1 MTMLTSAQSN
11 SGILPDE
18 YGALI
23 TEPVAEA
30 ALAFQPSIA
39 QRVTTSGKTFRVPVL
54 VEDAAAAWTA
64 EGEEIAP
71 TDPVLDEI
79 EVTPT
84 KVAGLTLISREL
96 AEDSS
101 PSAAEMVGAS
111 LARALTLQ
119 VDKGF
124 MGNLKATNP
133 AAAAGLGSIT
143 PTVVSGA
150 LDSLDSIHEAKAA
163 AAAEGG
169 APSVLLVNPADLLA
183 LATLKDQADSNR
195 ALLADT
201 SVVAG
206 LPVVSSRHVAA
217 GSLWML
223 DATQIVTVLREDV
236 TLAVSHDSHFTSDRV
251 ALRATL
257 RVGFAFPKPAAL
269 VRIDLDGAEG

>member
-1 MTMLTSAQSN
+1 MTMLTTAQSN
-11 SGILPDE
+11 RGILPDE

-23 TEPVAEA
+23 TDPVAEA

-64 EGEEIAP
+64 EGEEISP

-79 EVTPT
+79 EVTPA
-84 KVAGLTLISREL
+84 KVAGLTIISREL

-124 MGNLKATNP
+124 MGNLPAP
-133 AAAAGLGSIT
+133 AAKGLGSIT

-150 LDSLDSIHEAKAA
+150 LDSLDSLHEAKAA

-169 APSVLLVNPADLLA
+169 APTVLLAHPTDLLA

-201 SVVAG
+201 TNVAG
-206 LPVVSSRHVAA
+206 LPVVASRHATA
-217 GSLWML
+217 GQLWLL
-223 DATQIVTVLREDV
+223 DASQIVTVLREDV

-269 VRIDLDGAEG
+269 VRVDLAGSEA

>member
-1 MTMLTSAQSN
+1 MTMLTSAASN
-11 SGILPDE
+11 RGILPAE

-39 QRVTTSGKTFRVPVL
+39 QRVTTPGKTFRVPVL

-71 TDPVLDEI
+71 SDPALDEI
-79 EVTPT
+79 EVTPS

-119 VDKGF
+119 VDRGF
-124 MGNLKATNP
+124 MGNLDAP
-133 AAAAGLGSIT
+133 AAKGLGSIT

-169 APSVLLVNPADLLA
+169 APSVLLANPADLLA
-183 LATLKDQADSNR
+183 LAVLKDQTDSNR

-206 LPVVSSRHVAA
+206 LPVVSSRHVTA
-217 GSLWML
+217 GSLWVL

-257 RVGFAFPKPAAL
+257 RVGFAFPRPAAL
-269 VRIDLDGAEG
+269 VRVDLATAGA

>member
-1 MTMLTSAQSN
+1 MTMLTTAQSN
-11 SGILPDE
+11 RGILPDE

-23 TEPVAEA
+23 TDPVAEA

-64 EGEEIAP
+64 EGEEISP

-79 EVTPT
+79 EVTPS
-84 KVAGLTLISREL
+84 KVAGLTIISREL

-124 MGNLKATNP
+124 MGNLAAP
-133 AAAAGLGSIT
+133 AAKGLGSIT

-150 LDSLDSIHEAKAA
+150 LDSLDSLHEAKAA

-169 APSVLLVNPADLLA
+169 APTALLAHPTDLLA

-201 SVVAG
+201 TNVAG
-206 LPVVSSRHVAA
+206 LPVVASRHATA
-217 GSLWML
+217 GQLWLL
-223 DATQIVTVLREDV
+223 DASQIVTVLREDV

-269 VRIDLDGAEG
+269 VRVDLAGSEA

>member
-1 MTMLTSAQSN
+1 MTMLTTAESN
-11 SGILPDE
+11 RGILPAE

-23 TEPVAEA
+23 TDPVAEA

-71 TDPVLDEI
+71 SDPTLDEI
-79 EVTPT
+79 EVTPA
-84 KVAGLTLISREL
+84 KVAGLTTISREL

-101 PSAAEMVGAS
+101 PSAADQVGKS

-124 MGNLKATNP
+124 MGNLAAP
-133 AAAAGLGSIT
+133 AAKGLGSIT

-183 LATLKDQADSNR
+183 LAVLKDQADSNR

-269 VRIDLDGAEG
+269 VRIDLATAGA

>member
-1 MTMLTSAQSN
+1 MTMLTTAQSN
-11 SGILPDE
+11 RGILPAE

-23 TEPVAEA
+23 TDPVAEA

-39 QRVTTSGKTFRVPVL
+39 QRVTTAGKTFRVPVL
-54 VEDAAAAWTA
+54 VEDVAAAWTA
-64 EGEEIAP
+64 EGEEITP

-79 EVTPT
+79 EVTPS
-84 KVAGLTLISREL
+84 KVAGLTIISREL

-101 PSAAEMVGAS
+101 PDAAEMVGTS

-124 MGNLKATNP
+124 VGNLAAP
-133 AAAAGLGSIT
+133 AAKGLGSIT

-169 APSVLLVNPADLLA
+169 APTVLLANPADLLA
-183 LATLKDQADSNR
+183 LAVLKDQADSNR

-206 LPVVSSRHVAA
+206 LPVVSSRHIAA
-217 GSLWML
+217 GSLWLL

-269 VRIDLDGAEG
+269 VRIDLAGAGV

>member
-79 EVTPT
+79 EVTPS

-124 MGNLKATNP
+124 MGNLAAP
-133 AAAAGLGSIT
+133 AAKGLGSIT

-150 LDSLDSIHEAKAA
+150 LDSLDSLHEAKAA

-169 APSVLLVNPADLLA
+169 TPTVLLAHPTDLLA
-183 LATLKDQADSNR
+183 LAVLKDQADSNR

-201 SVVAG
+201 TNAAG
-206 LPVVSSRHVAA
+206 LPVVASRHATA
-217 GSLWML
+217 GQLWVL
-223 DATQIVTVLREDV
+223 DASQIVTVLREDV

-257 RVGFAFPKPAAL
+257 RVGFAFPRPAAL
-269 VRIDLDGAEG
+269 VRVDLAGSEG